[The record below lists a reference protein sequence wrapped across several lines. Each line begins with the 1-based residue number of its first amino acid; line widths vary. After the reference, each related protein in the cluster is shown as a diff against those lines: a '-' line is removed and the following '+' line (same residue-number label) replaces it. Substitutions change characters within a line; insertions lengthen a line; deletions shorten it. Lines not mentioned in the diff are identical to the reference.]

1 MTSNDR
7 LQSVAQLDDGELL
20 DEAQRLGIETRYVDA
35 GGREREVDLKT
46 VRRVVEAVSKLR
58 PETVTLSLPALRP
71 AAAFSGRFER
81 VWGLAV
87 QLYGVRS
94 ARNWGHGDFT
104 DLDHLLDIAAARGAA
119 AVGVNPLHALFDDH
133 PERPSPYS
141 PNSRLFLNPLYIDVE
156 RIPFFPGLRAAGL
169 DDSVAVLREH
179 ELINYS
185 GVAIAKFAGLKVAHE
200 AFRQSADASQRKAFA
215 IFCRSLAPALS
226 RFACFECLRRQHSSP
241 WWEWPVAWRVPDDA
255 ALMDLRREHGEEIEF
270 HEFVQWIAHLQ
281 LDACAQRARR
291 LGLPIGLYLDIAV
304 GVDPAGFDAWNEQ
317 TAILREFAIGAPP
330 DFFNPD
336 GQNWGLAGFN
346 PIGLIAQGFA
356 PFRAMLRAS
365 MQYAG
370 AIRLDHVLGLK
381 RLYVIPSGVA
391 ADKGIYLRLPLDRLL
406 DVVAKESHAHACIVI
421 GEDLG
426 TVPEG
431 LRETLAQWG
440 IWRYHV
446 LIFERAA
453 DGSFLSPSA
462 YAPDALV
469 ANSTH
474 DLPTFAGWCRG
485 ADLQL
490 RQSLGLG
497 PGETEAE
504 RAQARGALSNA
515 LAQQGLAP
523 LRFRSVV
530 EFMSATPA
538 RLLMLSAEDILGV
551 IDQPNVPGTT
561 VEHPNWRRRLPVDLA
576 DFARL
581 DDLAQIA
588 ELLKLR
594 GRGSVG
600 A

>member
-7 LQSVAQLDDGELL
+7 LQSVAQLDGRELL
-20 DEAQRLGIETRYVDA
+20 DEAHRLGIETRYIDA
-35 GGREREVDLKT
+35 GGREREVDLEA
-46 VRRVVEAVSKLR
+46 VRRVVEALSNMRREIVS
-58 PETVTLSLPALRP
+58 VSLPTSRP
-71 AAAFSGRFER
+71 KAAFAGRFER
-81 VWGLAV
+81 LWGLAV

-104 DLDHLLDIAAARGAA
+104 DLDRLLDIAAARGAA
-119 AVGVNPLHALFDDH
+119 AVGINPLHALFDDQ

-169 DDSVAVLREH
+169 DDSVAALRQC
-179 ELINYS
+179 ELIDYA
-185 GVAIAKFAGLKVAHE
+185 GVTAAKFAALKIAHN
-200 AFRQSADASQRKAFA
+200 AFRRSADASQREAFA
-215 IFCRSLAPALS
+215 TFCRSRAPELS
-226 RFACFECLRRQHSSP
+226 RFAAFEWLRRRQTNP
-241 WWEWPVAWRVPDDA
+241 WWEWPAQWRAPDDA
-255 ALMDLRREHGEEIEF
+255 ALANLRRDHDEEIEF

-281 LDACAQRARR
+281 LEACAQRARR

-304 GVDPAGFDAWNEQ
+304 GVDPAGFDAWNDQ
-317 TAILREFAIGAPP
+317 GAILREFAIGAPP
-330 DFFNPD
+330 DLFNPD
-336 GQNWGLAGFN
+336 GQNWGLAGFDAV
-346 PIGLIAQGFA
+346 GLIAEDFA

-370 AIRLDHVLGLK
+370 AIRLDHVLGFK
-381 RLYVIPSGVA
+381 RLYVIPAGVA
-391 ADKGIYLRLPLDRLL
+391 ADDGVYLRLPFEHLL
-406 DVVAKESHAHACIVI
+406 DLVAQESHEYSCVVI

-446 LIFERAA
+446 LIFERTP

-462 YAPDALV
+462 YARDALV
-469 ANSTH
+469 TNSTH

-504 RAQARGALSNA
+504 RGQTRSALTNA

-538 RLLMLSAEDILGV
+538 RLLMLSAEDILGLT
-551 IDQPNVPGTT
+551 DQPNVPGTT
-561 VEHPNWRRRLPVDLA
+561 VEHPNWLRRLPIDLA
-576 DFARL
+576 DFAKF
-581 DDLAQIA
+581 DDLVQIA

-594 GRGSVG
+594 GRGAV
-600 A
+600 

>member
-7 LQSVAQLDDGELL
+7 LQSVAQLDGRELL
-20 DEAQRLGIETRYVDA
+20 DEARRLGIETRYIDA
-35 GGREREVDLKT
+35 GGREREVDLDA
-46 VRRVVEAVSKLR
+46 VRRVVEALSNMR
-58 PETVTLSLPALRP
+58 PEAGSVSLPVSRP
-71 AAAFSGRFER
+71 KAAFAGRFER
-81 VWGLAV
+81 LWGLAV

-104 DLDHLLDIAAARGAA
+104 DLDQLLDIAAARGAA
-119 AVGVNPLHALFDDH
+119 AVGINPLHALFDDQ

-169 DDSVAVLREH
+169 DDSVAALREH
-179 ELINYS
+179 ELIHYA
-185 GVAIAKFAGLKVAHE
+185 GVTTAKFAALKIAYDAFRRSVDAGPRE
-200 AFRQSADASQRKAFA
+200 AFATFRGSRE
-215 IFCRSLAPALS
+215 PTLS
-226 RFACFECLRRQHSSP
+226 RFACFEYLRRQHDNP
-241 WWEWPVAWRVPDDA
+241 WWEWPAPWRAPDDA
-255 ALMDLRREHGEEIEF
+255 GLTSLRQDHGEEIEF
-270 HEFVQWIAHLQ
+270 YEFVQWIAHLQ
-281 LDACAQRARR
+281 LEACARRARR

-304 GVDPAGFDAWNEQ
+304 GVDPAGFDAWNDQ
-317 TAILREFAIGAPP
+317 AAILREFSIGAPP
-330 DFFNPD
+330 DPFNPA
-336 GQNWGLAGFN
+336 GQNWGLAGFDAV
-346 PIGLIAQGFA
+346 GLIAEHFA

-381 RLYVIPSGVA
+381 RLYVIPADVA
-391 ADKGIYLRLPLDRLL
+391 ADNGVYLRLPFEHLL
-406 DVVAKESHAHACIVI
+406 DVVAKESVAQSCVVI

-431 LRETLAQWG
+431 LREALAQWG

-446 LIFERAA
+446 LIFERAS
-453 DGSFLSPSA
+453 DGSFLPPAA
-462 YAPDALV
+462 YARDALV

-490 RQSLGLG
+490 RRSLGLD
-497 PGETEAE
+497 PGETEAQ
-504 RAQARGALSNA
+504 RGQARSALSHA

-538 RLLMLSAEDILGV
+538 RLLMLSAEDILGLTN
-551 IDQPNVPGTT
+551 QPNVPGTT
-561 VEHPNWRRRLPVDLA
+561 TEHPNWRRRLPVDLA

-581 DDLAQIA
+581 DDLVQIA

-594 GRGSVG
+594 GRGAV
-600 A
+600 

>member
-7 LQSVAQLDDGELL
+7 LQPIVQRDDRKLL
-20 DEAQRLGIETRYVDA
+20 DEAQRLGIETRYIDA
-35 GGREREVDLKT
+35 GGREREVDLGT
-46 VRRVVEAVSKLR
+46 VRRVVDALSNTQ
-58 PETVTLSLPALRP
+58 PNAPSSSLPVP
-71 AAAFSGRFER
+71 GPTAAFAGRFER
-81 VWGLAV
+81 VWGLAA

-104 DLDHLLDIAAARGAA
+104 DLDQLLEIAAARGAA
-119 AVGVNPLHALFDDH
+119 AVGVNPLHTLFDDQ
-133 PERPSPYS
+133 PDRPSPYS

-156 RIPFFPGLRAAGL
+156 RIPFFPGLRAARL
-169 DDSVAVLREH
+169 HDSVAALREH
-179 ELINYS
+179 ELIDYA
-185 GVAIAKFAGLKVAHE
+185 GVTAAKLTALKIAHA
-200 AFRQSADASQRKAFA
+200 AFRRSADASQRDAFA
-215 IFCRSLAPALS
+215 SFCRSRAPELS
-226 RFACFECLRRQHSSP
+226 RFAAFECLRRQQRNP
-241 WWEWPVAWRVPDDA
+241 WWEWPAQWRVPDDV
-255 ALMDLRREHGEEIEF
+255 ALAQLRRHHDQEIEF
-270 HEFVQWIAHLQ
+270 HEFVQWIAHVQ

-304 GVDPAGFDAWNEQ
+304 GVDPAGFDAWNDQ
-317 TAILREFAIGAPP
+317 AAILREFAIGAPP
-330 DFFNPD
+330 DLFNPD

-346 PIGLIAQGFA
+346 AVGLSAAEFA

-365 MQYAG
+365 MRYAG

-381 RLYVIPSGVA
+381 RLYVIPAGFTA
-391 ADKGIYLRLPLDRLL
+391 EQGAYLRLPFEHLL
-406 DVVAKESHAHACIVI
+406 ELVAEESLAQSCVVI

-431 LRETLAQWG
+431 LRETLAKWG

-446 LIFERAA
+446 LIFERGP
-453 DGSFLSPSA
+453 DGSFVAPSA
-462 YAPDALV
+462 YARDALV
-469 ANSTH
+469 TNSTH
-474 DLPTFAGWCRG
+474 DLPTFVGWCRG

-490 RQSLGLG
+490 RQQLGLEA
-497 PGETEAE
+497 GETEAE
-504 RAQARGALSNA
+504 RARARSALGNA

-538 RLLMLSAEDILGV
+538 RFLMLSAEDILGLT
-551 IDQPNVPGTT
+551 DQPNVPGTT
-561 VEHPNWRRRLPVDLA
+561 VEHPNWRRRLPIDLA

-581 DDLAQIA
+581 DELAQIA

-594 GRGSVG
+594 GRGSIG

>member
-1 MTSNDR
+1 MTSDDR
-7 LQSVAQLDDGELL
+7 LQSVTQREGAELL
-20 DEAQRLGIETRYVDA
+20 DAARRLGIETRYIDA
-35 GGREREVDLKT
+35 GGREREVDLAT
-46 VRRVVEAVSKLR
+46 VRRVVEALSNTR
-58 PETVTLSLPALRP
+58 PEIVNARRRTPRP
-71 AAAFSGRFER
+71 KAAFAGPFDR

-94 ARNWGHGDFT
+94 TRNWGHGDFT
-104 DLDHLLDIAAARGAA
+104 DLDHLLDIAAAQGAA
-119 AVGVNPLHALFDDH
+119 AVGVNPLHALFDDQ

-169 DDSVAVLREH
+169 HDSVAALRQC
-179 ELINYS
+179 ELIDYA
-185 GVAIAKFAGLKVAHE
+185 GVTTTKFAALKIAHD
-200 AFRQSADASQRKAFA
+200 AFHRSADAGRREAFA
-215 IFCRSLAPALS
+215 TFCRSRAPELS
-226 RFACFECLRRQHSSP
+226 RFAAFEYLRRQKGSP
-241 WWEWPVAWRVPDDA
+241 WWEWPTPWRTPDDA
-255 ALMDLRREHGEEIEF
+255 AVADLRRDYGQEVEF

-281 LDACAQRARR
+281 LEACAHRARR

-304 GVDPAGFDAWNEQ
+304 GVDPAGFDAWNDQ
-317 TAILREFAIGAPP
+317 AAILRDLAIGAPP
-330 DFFNPD
+330 DLFNPD

-346 PIGLIAQGFA
+346 AVGLTAQDFA
-356 PFRAMLRAS
+356 PFRAMLGAS

-370 AIRLDHVLGLK
+370 AVRLDHVLGLK
-381 RLYVIPSGVA
+381 RLYVIPAGVA
-391 ADKGIYLRLPLDRLL
+391 ADKGAYFRLPFAHLL
-406 DVVAKESHAHACIVI
+406 DVVMNESLAHSCIVI

-446 LIFERAA
+446 LIFERAP
-453 DGSFLSPSA
+453 DGSFLAPSA
-462 YAPDALV
+462 YASDALV
-469 ANSTH
+469 TNSTH

-497 PGETEAE
+497 PGETEGE
-504 RAQARGALSNA
+504 RAQARSALGNA
-515 LAQQGLAP
+515 LARQGLAP

-538 RLLMLSAEDILGV
+538 RLLMLSAEDILGLTE
-551 IDQPNVPGTT
+551 QPNVPGTT
-561 VEHPNWRRRLPVDLA
+561 VEHPNWRRRLPVDLV

-581 DDLAQIA
+581 DELGQIA

-594 GRGSVG
+594 GRGVV
-600 A
+600 